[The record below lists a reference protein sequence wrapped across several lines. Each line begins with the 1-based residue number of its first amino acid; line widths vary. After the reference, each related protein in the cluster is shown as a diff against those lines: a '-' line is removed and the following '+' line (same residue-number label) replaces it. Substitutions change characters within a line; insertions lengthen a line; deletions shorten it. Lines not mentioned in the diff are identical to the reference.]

1 MSTVLLTASERVVA
15 GRSVLVRVF
24 SRDPQV
30 VARAVTELQRHV
42 RSLAVFGLFG
52 VPSAVNYGTPS
63 GDAYVGWVAGQT
75 WRAPGS
81 EYTVVQLAQAIAAAV
96 PAGAATVAVKVYEV
110 HDTTIEGIAS
120 SDPRGGGTAGS
131 IARGAETAGEAITG
145 TLGAVVDTAHAASD
159 TARGLADLA
168 GGAGQGARGVGAFL
182 GDSPMLAFAT
192 VIGVMAFV
200 VWARK

>member
-1 MSTVLLTASERVVA
+1 MSTVLLQSSERVVA

-30 VARAVTELQRHV
+30 VSRAVTETLRHV
-42 RSLAVFGLFG
+42 RSLAIFGLFG
-52 VPSAVNYGTPS
+52 VPSSVNYGTPS
-63 GDAYVGWVAGQT
+63 GDAWVGWVAGQT
-75 WRAPGS
+75 WRAAGS
-81 EYTVVQLAQAIAAAV
+81 EYTVAQLSQAIAAAIPV
-96 PAGAATVAVKVYEV
+96 GAATVAVKVYEV
-110 HDTTIEGIAS
+110 HDVSIDGIAAT
-120 SDPRGGGTAGS
+120 DPRGGGTAGA
-131 IARGAETAGEAITG
+131 IAGGVETAGEAITG

-192 VIGVMAFV
+192 VIGVLAFV